1 MQFVHTFAPSHHTK
15 NRNRMTTTEQT
26 KAVATEILRQLGGRR
41 FIAFT
46 GAKYFFC
53 DVNWLQFKIGRGAKN
68 SINVVKVTLNG
79 LDLYDVEFLRVRLG
93 KTLSRVL
100 VAKHENVYNDQ
111 LTEIFEQETGLY
123 TSL

>member
-1 MQFVHTFAPSHHTK
+1 MQNVHTFVPSHHTK
-15 NRNRMTTTEQT
+15 KRNRMTTTDV
-26 KAVATEILRQLGGRR
+26 KAVGTEILRQLGGRR

-46 GAKYFFC
+46 GAKDFFC

-68 SINVVKVTLNG
+68 SINVIKVTLNG
-79 LDLYDVEFLRVRLG
+79 LDLYDVEFWRVRLG
-93 KTLSRVL
+93 KTFSRVL

-111 LTEIFEQETGLY
+111 LTEIFEQETGFS